1 MERRGYIRMMRNCC
15 QALLLLLVA
24 MAATAAPAQTIF
36 NAGTGDDGE
45 VTAPEIP
52 EDLSPEVIDGL
63 MSRLTDADVRN
74 ILREELIRRAETQA
88 AEEKRQA
95 DPTLANIEAR
105 LMEMTME
112 ISDRVSRWTV
122 RIANLDERLPE
133 VRKRLAT
140 ASLGLPGMIAAI
152 AGLVAAGVAAALL
165 TAWFTQSWR
174 QWLRARTG
182 LGYWMRF
189 ACSNGMLALEILPII
204 AFVYATRG
212 AAVLLADLL
221 GPLSNMIWIYYIGIQ
236 YAWGAIVFA
245 RRTLAPEAPGLR
257 MVTLPDIAARQI
269 HRLLRRATLI
279 GLTGWLLGGAWFHL
293 GFGFPPAL
301 VTVALSGIGVSA
313 VLLTAILR
321 NRQPIRSAIYGMLA
335 ESDWA
340 HKTRMFLAAMS
351 PIVLAGFVLLAGLY
365 WLAHWLER
373 GQHRL
378 EGPLGTMIVLLLL
391 PMLDRFGRE
400 VISAVFPVTSDA
412 RQRLCTVL
420 NASWRVATGL
430 IGFLIIAA
438 LWGVDVF
445 ELAKGENAPVW
456 ADAAFDIAVT
466 VLIGLFLWHFVK
478 AILYTE
484 AASGTADEDVD
495 PANMPKTSRLTT
507 LLPLFRSVLLI
518 ILISVVVMMVL
529 TKLGVDIG
537 PLLASAGIIG
547 IAIGFGAQTLVR
559 DIFSGIFFLI
569 DDAFRVGEYI
579 ELDKDLRGEVQ
590 AISVRSL
597 QLRHHRGPVITIP
610 FGELKNVTNHNR
622 DWVIYKMSFRLEPET
637 DPHKVKKIVKEVGKE
652 FWAHPDHG
660 PKFLE
665 PLKSQGVYF
674 IDDDSALVIRVKFK
688 CLPRA
693 QFVLRR
699 EIYHR
704 LRTVFAEQDIRFARR
719 KVEVVGSDDA
729 KAIEGGVALSADDVA
744 SDGPGTTP

>member
-1 MERRGYIRMMRNCC
+1 MLRHRF
-15 QALLLLLVA
+15 QAVLLFLMLVA
-24 MAATAAPAQTIF
+24 TTASAQTIF
-36 NAGTGDDGE
+36 NPGAGGE
-45 VTAPEIP
+45 ETAPQIP
-52 EDLSPEVIDGL
+52 QELSPETVDAL
-63 MSRLTDADVRN
+63 MGRLSDEDVRTL
-74 ILREELIRRAETQA
+74 LRGELIRRAEMQA
-88 AEEKRQA
+88 TEDEQG

-105 LMEMTME
+105 LMDMTMR
-112 ISDRVSRWTV
+112 ISERVSRWSV

-133 VRKRLAT
+133 VRKRLAK
-140 ASLGLPGMIAAI
+140 ASLGVPGILAAI
-152 AGLVAAGVAAALL
+152 AGLIGAGVAAALL
-165 TAWFTQSWR
+165 TGWLTQSWR
-174 QWLRARTG
+174 AWLRTSQG

-189 ACSNGMLALEILPII
+189 ARSNALLVLEVLPII
-204 AFVYATRG
+204 AFVYASRG
-212 AAVLLADLL
+212 AAFLLGDLL
-221 GPLSNMIWIYYIGIQ
+221 GPLSNMIWIYYTGVQ
-236 YAWGAIVFA
+236 YSWGAIVLV

-257 MVTLPDIAARQI
+257 MVSLPDIAASRLHQ
-269 HRLLRRATLI
+269 LLRRVILI
-279 GLTGWLLGGAWFHL
+279 GLAGWLIGGLWFHL

-301 VTVALSGIGVSA
+301 VTVAISGICVSG
-313 VLLTAILR
+313 VLLLAILR
-321 NRQPIRSAIYGMLA
+321 NRQPIRGAILDMLHETDLA
-335 ESDWA
+335 PRGRA
-340 HKTRMFLAAMS
+340 FLSNLS
-351 PIVLAGFVLLAGLY
+351 PLVLAGFVLLATLY

-378 EGPLGTMIVLLLL
+378 EGPVGTLIVLLLL

-400 VISAVFPVTSDA
+400 VISSAFKVSTDA
-412 RQRLCTVL
+412 RARLSGVL
-420 NASWRVATGL
+420 NGSWRVATGL
-430 IGFLIIAA
+430 IGLALISS
-438 LWGVDVF
+438 LWGLDLLT
-445 ELAKGENAPVW
+445 LAKGDNAPIW

-466 VLIGLFLWHFVK
+466 VLIGLFLWYFVK

-484 AASGTADEDVD
+484 AASGTADEDID

-637 DPHKVKKIVKEVGKE
+637 DPHKVKKIVKQVGKE
-652 FWAHPDHG
+652 FWDHPDHG

-704 LRTVFAEQDIRFARR
+704 LRAVFAENDIRFARR
-719 KVEVVGSDDA
+719 KVEVVGSDEA

-744 SDGPGTTP
+744 ADGPTA